1 MNTDIFSEQAA
12 PKGEGNSAS
21 DSLNAVDTQQ
31 EAARSVAAF
40 DALLTEYREIADS
53 ERNKGNLF
61 EQLIRSYLLND
72 SQMGPQFGAV
82 YLWRD
87 WPGGGLAGKPDTGID
102 LVAIETEDMPADGSE
117 PTANT
122 PAVAIQCKF
131 YRQGHTIQKGN
142 LDSFLSD
149 SGKEPFKR
157 RIFVE
162 TTGVPWSDNAETA
175 IEGQSKPV
183 IRIGLTDLRNSNID
197 WTTYSFNSPDDAPQ
211 HRQPKILRDHQVN
224 AINDVFEG
232 FNSHDRGTLVMACG
246 TGKTFTS
253 LKIAEQLTD
262 DLGGNA
268 RIMFMVPSLSLM
280 SQTLS
285 EWASEVQ
292 VPFSAWSVCSDTK
305 VNRKRR
311 KREDLVDIATVDLKT
326 PPTTDAQKLAD
337 SLLKHQGDE
346 GLQVVFCTYQSIDI
360 VHQAQELAGKQWRD
374 FDLIICDEAHRTTGV
389 TLAGEDESAFTR
401 VHDNTYLRTEKRL
414 YMTATP
420 RIFQPRVKNVA
431 KENDAILA
439 SMDDESL
446 YGKVFHRLGFG
457 QAVSLGLLTDY
468 KVVVLAIPEDQITEF
483 FQQDLPEGELT
494 IPEAAKLVGCWNALA
509 KRKNDLFDVQYGEDK
524 SPMRRAVAFT
534 KDIKTSKQIAAEF
547 PQLVRAHLQDLSN
560 TDESDNLEVQCQ
572 HVDGS
577 MNAIGRGEAL
587 DWLKSETSDDHPI
600 CRILTNA
607 RCLSEGIDVP
617 TLDAVLFLNPRR
629 SQVDVIQ
636 AVGRVMRKAEG
647 KEFGYI
653 ILPVAVPVGTEPEKA
668 MDDNKRFAV
677 VWQVL
682 QAIRAHDER
691 FDSTINAIEY
701 NENPPENIMVEVVNL
716 AKPKERGSGSTTDIE
731 GTEVGTGDGI
741 PVDDAVSGVQA
752 MLNIPSSEWKD
763 AVYSKIVKK
772 VGNRLYWDDWSQ
784 DIADIASRYIN
795 LIDHLLED
803 PLNQDYFAK
812 FVESLQTTLN
822 PDIDN
827 AAAVEM
833 LAQHLITKPLF
844 DAMFPNQ
851 DFTAQNPVSQAMQA
865 ILDRLATNQI
875 FENERE
881 PLAKFY
887 DTMAEKITAID
898 NLAGKQEIM
907 RTLYDRFFT
916 KAFPAIKDRLGIVF
930 TPVPV
935 VDYILKSA
943 EYAMQRYFGKSLG
956 DNGVSIIDPFLGTGT
971 FVSRLLQS
979 EIIRPEQLEHKYLH
993 EIFAN
998 EIVLLSYYIASI
1010 NIEQVYHQI
1019 QADRRQDQ
1027 GYLEFPGITL
1037 TDTFQLREGEG
1048 QLAGIGDF
1056 QANLERVKR
1065 QREAPIRVVVMNP
1078 PYSVGQ
1084 KSANDKNKNFKYPQL
1099 DARIKQTYAA
1109 SSQATNNNSLY
1120 DSYFR
1125 ALRWASDRIGEEG
1138 IIAFVSNN
1146 SFIDGITADGVRL
1159 NWEEEFSDIY
1169 VYNLRGSIRGK
1180 MGEATAQEGGNVFPI
1195 MTGVAITILVKEKD
1209 ARSRPCHIHYAEVDD
1224 YLARQE
1230 KLDLLTREGSIAGTE
1245 FEKIIPNAHGD
1256 WINQRDEKYLEFQEI
1271 GDKRTKGKPDTPG
1284 VFQKYS
1290 RGLATSRDAWCYNFS
1305 RQAVESNVQRM
1316 IDNYNDEVAHRHTSK
1331 DCLSDKTQISWNR
1344 QLYKDLDRGVQHKF
1358 ISSALQ
1364 ASMYRPFCKQTVYF
1378 ERSMNDMIYQ
1388 LPQIFPTPK
1397 QPNLAIGPIG
1407 ERRREFSVFISTLLP
1422 DLEMTSKAQWFPLYT
1437 WEKTEKTEDDNSL
1450 FASTGNWE
1458 DFDTP
1463 EEFSGSFDFN
1473 KPIGSQVPAEIDG
1486 YCRRDNI
1493 TDATLSAYRHHYL
1506 DEAISKED
1514 IFFYVYALLH
1524 HPQFRESYEADLKK
1538 MLPRIPKVQDFWSYS
1553 NIGRELAELHV
1564 NYEEATPY
1572 PGVTAKTSMIAP
1584 SDDWQKYHLKK
1595 MAWGKKPGKCPNDY
1609 TTLMYNEYLTF
1620 TGIPEQANE
1629 YKIGGRSPLEWMVD
1643 RYRIKTDTKSGIV
1656 NDPNDYCHEVND
1668 PAYIANLIPALVTVS
1683 MRTLELTRA
1692 LPEFI
1697 IDEEQ

>member
-1 MNTDIFSEQAA
+1 M
-12 PKGEGNSAS
+12 
-21 DSLNAVDTQQ
+21 
-31 EAARSVAAF
+31 
-40 DALLTEYREIADS
+40 
-53 ERNKGNLF
+53 
-61 EQLIRSYLLND
+61 
-72 SQMGPQFGAV
+72 
-82 YLWRD
+82 
-87 WPGGGLAGKPDTGID
+87 
-102 LVAIETEDMPADGSE
+102 
-117 PTANT
+117 
-122 PAVAIQCKF
+122 
-131 YRQGHTIQKGN
+131 
-142 LDSFLSD
+142 
-149 SGKEPFKR
+149 
-157 RIFVE
+157 
-162 TTGVPWSDNAETA
+162 
-175 IEGQSKPV
+175 
-183 IRIGLTDLRNSNID
+183 
-197 WTTYSFNSPDDAPQ
+197 
-211 HRQPKILRDHQVN
+211 
-224 AINDVFEG
+224 
-232 FNSHDRGTLVMACG
+232 
-246 TGKTFTS
+246 
-253 LKIAEQLTD
+253 
-262 DLGGNA
+262 
-268 RIMFMVPSLSLM
+268 
-280 SQTLS
+280 
-285 EWASEVQ
+285 
-292 VPFSAWSVCSDTK
+292 
-305 VNRKRR
+305 
-311 KREDLVDIATVDLKT
+311 DIATVDLKT
-326 PPTTDAQKLAD
+326 PPTTDAKKLAD

-360 VHQAQELAGKQWRD
+360 VHKAQELAGKQWRD

-401 VHDNTYLRTEKRL
+401 VHDNTYLRAEKRL

-420 RIFQPRVKNVA
+420 RIFQPRVKNIA
-431 KENDAILA
+431 KEKDAILA

-468 KVVVLAIPEDQITEF
+468 KVVVLAIPEDQITQF

-494 IPEAAKLVGCWNALA
+494 IPEAAKLVGCWNALS

-524 SPMRRAVAFT
+524 SPMRRAVAFA
-534 KDIKTSKQIAAEF
+534 KDIKTSKQVTAEF
-547 PQLVRAHLQDLSN
+547 PELVRSHLQDLSN
-560 TDESDNLEVQCQ
+560 TDESDNLEIQCK

-577 MNAIGRGEAL
+577 MNAIERGEAL
-587 DWLKSETSDDHPI
+587 DWLKSETPDDHPV

-607 RCLSEGIDVP
+607 RCLSEGVDVP

-653 ILPVAVPVGTEPEKA
+653 ILPVAVPVGTKPEKA

-716 AKPKERGSGSTTDIE
+716 AKPKEHDSGSPTDTSGTDFGAE
-731 GTEVGTGDGI
+731 GGI
-741 PVDDAVSGVQA
+741 PADNAVSGVQA

-795 LIDHLLED
+795 LIHHLLED

-822 PDIDN
+822 PDIGD
-827 AAAVEM
+827 AEAVEM

-844 DAMFPNQ
+844 DAMFPDQ
-851 DFTAQNPVSQAMQA
+851 DFTAQNPVSKAMQA
-865 ILDRLATNQI
+865 ILDRLATNQV
-875 FENERE
+875 FETERE

-887 DTMAEKITAID
+887 VTMVEKITTID

-916 KAFPAIKDRLGIVF
+916 KAFPSIKDRLGIVF

-943 EYAMQRYFGKSLG
+943 EYAMQRHFGKSLG
-956 DNGVSIIDPFLGTGT
+956 DSGVSIIDPFLGTGT

-979 EIIRPEQLEHKYLH
+979 EIIPPEQLEHKYLH

-1019 QADRRQDQ
+1019 QANREQDQ

-1084 KSANDKNKNFKYPQL
+1084 KSENDKNKNFKYPQL
-1099 DARIKQTYAA
+1099 DARIKQSYAA
-1109 SSQATNNNSLY
+1109 SSQATNNKSLY

-1146 SFIDGITADGVRL
+1146 SFIDGTTADGVRL
-1159 NWEEEFSDIY
+1159 SWAEEFCDIY
-1169 VYNLRGSIRGK
+1169 IYNLRGNARTQ
-1180 MGEATAQEGGNVFPI
+1180 GERRRQEAGNVFGEGSR
-1195 MTGVAITILVKEKD
+1195 TGVAITLLVKKKD
-1209 ARSRPCHIHYAEVDD
+1209 ALSRPCRIHYAEVDD

-1230 KLDLLTREGSIAGTE
+1230 KLDLLTREASIAETE
-1245 FEKIIPNAHGD
+1245 FELVSPNVHGD
-1256 WINQRDEKYLEFQEI
+1256 WINQRDERYLDLQEI
-1271 GDKRTKGKPDTPG
+1271 GDRRTKGNANTPAI
-1284 VFQKYS
+1284 FQQYS
-1290 RGLATSRDAWCYNFS
+1290 GGLKTNRDAWCYNFS
-1305 RQAVESNVQRM
+1305 RQAVESNMQRM

-1358 ISSALQ
+1358 IPSVLQ

-1388 LPQIFPTPK
+1388 LPQIFPSPK
-1397 QPNLAIGPIG
+1397 QPNLTIGVNGRGMSKDFAAYIAA
-1407 ERRREFSVFISTLLP
+1407 LLP
-1422 DLEMTSKAQWFPLYT
+1422 DVQLMPNGQNFPLYT

-1458 DFDTP
+1458 DCGTAK
-1463 EEFSGSFDFN
+1463 EFCGRFDFN
-1473 KPIGSQVPAEIDG
+1473 KTISSQVPTEIDG

-1493 TDATLSAYRHHYL
+1493 TDATLSCYRRHYQE
-1506 DEAISKED
+1506 EAISKED
-1514 IFFYVYALLH
+1514 IFFYIYALLH
-1524 HPQFRESYEADLKK
+1524 HPQFRERYEADLKK
-1538 MLPRIPKVQDFWSYS
+1538 MLPRIPKVQDFWSYA

-1564 NYEEATPY
+1564 NYEE
-1572 PGVTAKTSMIAP
+1572 VAP
-1584 SDDWQKYHLKK
+1584 IQELPQK
-1595 MAWGKKPGKCPNDY
+1595 P
-1609 TTLMYNEYLTF
+1609 
-1620 TGIPEQANE
+1620 
-1629 YKIGGRSPLEWMVD
+1629 V
-1643 RYRIKTDTKSGIV
+1643 
-1656 NDPNDYCHEVND
+1656 
-1668 PAYIANLIPALVTVS
+1668 
-1683 MRTLELTRA
+1683 
-1692 LPEFI
+1692 
-1697 IDEEQ
+1697 